1 MELRQVFTTPDGAQ
15 FDTKAEAMDY
25 LRRPKILAALK
36 ALTAGNEELA
46 EWLLENQETVECA
59 FDTGTIRRVTKAEY
73 AKLDKA
79 LEALKEIEGNTKIA
93 FLQEHTAAI
102 RESFRWPSV
111 KRMNDEEKLAAAH
124 TTLTE
129 AAENEELASWI
140 LENKTEILEA
150 YKAGVEKRQ
159 VSEKATAGL
168 AAYRAKKAQEKAE
181 REAAEA
187 AAKEAE
193 QPSA

>member
-59 FDTGTIRRVTKAEY
+59 FDTGTIRRVTKSEY

-79 LEALKEIEGNTKIA
+79 LEALKEIEGNAKIA

-129 AAENEELASWI
+129 AAENEEDI
-140 LENKTEILEA
+140 LEINWKQSVAQKYTEVGSKLNIIAKSDEKYIILVNGR
-150 YKAGVEKRQ
+150 KNFILIKQ
-159 VSEKATAGL
+159 VDIL
-168 AAYRAKKAQEKAE
+168 Y
-181 REAAEA
+181 
-187 AAKEAE
+187 
-193 QPSA
+193 